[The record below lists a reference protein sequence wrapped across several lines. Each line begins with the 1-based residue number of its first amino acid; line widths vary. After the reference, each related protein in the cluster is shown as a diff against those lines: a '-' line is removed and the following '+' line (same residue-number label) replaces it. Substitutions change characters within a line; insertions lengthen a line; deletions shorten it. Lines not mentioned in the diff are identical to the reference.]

1 LVEEYGEINF
11 SLYLE
16 TKRSYE
22 IQVLSQQVM
31 FLWYRTCKRK
41 KRRRFERI
49 LAFGQYVSEN
59 SKYASEYP
67 ENVSVKEL
75 PKFNGW

>member
-1 LVEEYGEINF
+1 V
-11 SLYLE
+11 
-16 TKRSYE
+16 
-22 IQVLSQQVM
+22 

-49 LAFGQYVSEN
+49 LAFRSVCDEN

-67 ENVSVKEL
+67 ENVTVNEL
-75 PKFNGW
+75 PKFNAVVKKRIKCLRKLVFMF